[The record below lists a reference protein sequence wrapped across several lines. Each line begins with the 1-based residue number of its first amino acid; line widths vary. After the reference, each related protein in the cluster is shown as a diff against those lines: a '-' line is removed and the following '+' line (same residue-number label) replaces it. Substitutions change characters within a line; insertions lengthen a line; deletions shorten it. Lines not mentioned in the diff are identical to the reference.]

1 MAVFFIIGII
11 MTTEI
16 TLQLD
21 LTTDTTGNAKQVAR
35 MIGVSAWH
43 ISGDYLIV
51 ENPLLDY
58 RVTDNETYSHKT
70 DRIPNGAVVVLVQ
83 DELKTPK
90 SSQVSLQEGIDKLL
104 ETRIPILDQIYEL
117 CLAIENC
124 GASPEL
130 TDAVTKAGALRE
142 PITELVKQA
151 IDLGIGKGIVSVSY
165 SSNGLEP
172 TLDSP
177 EFKNDDSVNSSEP
190 LCNTQVFAS
199 GSVGECIHRSKLL
212 NNRENAYLLTQL
224 LNTPNISSDIRK
236 KAEDKMHKVLDGL
249 IQ

>member
-1 MAVFFIIGII
+1 
-11 MTTEI
+11 MTTQI

-21 LTTDTTGNAKQVAR
+21 LTTDTTGNAEQVAR
-35 MIGVSAWH
+35 MIGVSAWR
-43 ISGDYLIV
+43 ISGDYLVI
-51 ENPLLDY
+51 EDPLLDY

-70 DRIPNGAVVVLVQ
+70 HRIPNGAVVILVQ

-151 IDLGIGKGIVSVSY
+151 IDLGIGEGIVSVSY
-165 SSNGLEP
+165 SDNGSEP
-172 TLDSP
+172 TP
-177 EFKNDDSVNSSEP
+177 ELPILNNCDAVNPSEP
-190 LCNTQVFAS
+190 TCDNQPCVGVSSS
-199 GSVGECIHRSKLL
+199 GYQINAKHNL
-212 NNRENAYLLTQL
+212 AYLLIEILKSNPASGLRTKIESKLSNL
-224 LNTPNISSDIRK
+224 LD
-236 KAEDKMHKVLDGL
+236 ELV
-249 IQ
+249 